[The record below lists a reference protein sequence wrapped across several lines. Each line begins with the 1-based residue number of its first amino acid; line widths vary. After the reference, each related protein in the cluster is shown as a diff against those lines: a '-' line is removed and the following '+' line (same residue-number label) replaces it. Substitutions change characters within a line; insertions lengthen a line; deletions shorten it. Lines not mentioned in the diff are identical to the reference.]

1 MTARAVLLACLGAV
15 LLASCG
21 PGVPL
26 HPPVDTAKVVDA
38 IKTDEV
44 HWNEDWRSG
53 DAAKLTAHYSPDAV
67 VMAPGY
73 PAAVGSAA
81 IRAMLDQVA
90 GQPGFTL
97 AFSSDRVDVA
107 ASGDLATT
115 HGAYKQTSTDAK
127 TGALVT
133 ETGSY
138 VTVYKPGSDGVWKA
152 VLDINTPGGAAA
164 STPAPASAPP
174 P

>member
-1 MTARAVLLACLGAV
+1 MTARAVLLACLGAG

-21 PGVPL
+21 PGAPL

-53 DAAKLTAHYSPDAV
+53 DAGKLAAHYSPDAV

-73 PAAVGSAA
+73 PAAAGSAA
-81 IRAMLDQVA
+81 IRTMLDQVA

-97 AFSSDRVDVA
+97 TFSSDRVDVA

-138 VTVYKPGSDGVWKA
+138 VTVYKPGADGAWKA
-152 VLDINTPGGAAA
+152 VLDINTPGGAPKSAPPA
-164 STPAPASAPP
+164 PTPAP
-174 P
+174 